1 MAYDDVVAESSDPLV
16 RTFRDF
22 WMSKRSGGALQSRAD
37 FDVMEF
43 RPWFGHVILM
53 DVIEG
58 GKDFRYRLI
67 GTHITEF
74 LRRDLTGR
82 LVSNCSFDR
91 GLDNVLDSFRRPL
104 ITGGPVMRSGKVVWS
119 VDQSWHYYH
128 SVHCPLAS
136 DGVTPDM
143 TVGVVVFGQAG

>member
-1 MAYDDVVAESSDPLV
+1 MVHDDVVTESPEPKI

-22 WMSKRSGGALQSRAD
+22 WMSKRSATALPSRAD

-53 DVIEG
+53 DVIDG
-58 GKDFRYRLI
+58 GEDFRYRLI

-119 VDQSWHYYH
+119 VDQSWHYYN